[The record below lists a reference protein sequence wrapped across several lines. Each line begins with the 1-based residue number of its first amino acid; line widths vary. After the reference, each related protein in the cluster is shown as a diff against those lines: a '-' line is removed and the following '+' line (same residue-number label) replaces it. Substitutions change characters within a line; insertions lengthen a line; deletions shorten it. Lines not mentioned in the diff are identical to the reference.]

1 MRSTKEAV
9 EALARMFDDAQ
20 HSKDL
25 PTNDPLYDLA
35 KKLGTAFTNHVDF
48 LRTEVPNPDIQHFGT
63 MLWRII
69 GNQIV
74 PVSIGPDVDTVS
86 FLGYQHAGKVRAQ
99 LILPKHWEKMCCDDP
114 LLQMGAV
121 VFNGSKVIDTYN
133 DRFDNGLVERSFA
146 WEAEFYR
153 TLARDAPGVK
163 FNSYQKQVLERYPD
177 GIRSEGIRKAMYTW
191 RPFAPP
197 T

>member
-1 MRSTKEAV
+1 
-9 EALARMFDDAQ
+9 
-20 HSKDL
+20 
-25 PTNDPLYDLA
+25 
-35 KKLGTAFTNHVDF
+35 
-48 LRTEVPNPDIQHFGT
+48 
-63 MLWRII
+63 
-69 GNQIV
+69 
-74 PVSIGPDVDTVS
+74 
-86 FLGYQHAGKVRAQ
+86 
-99 LILPKHWEKMCCDDP
+99 MCCDDP

-133 DRFDNGLVERSFA
+133 DRFDDGLVERSFA

-177 GIRSEGIRKAMYTW
+177 GIRSEGIQKAMYTW
-191 RPFAPP
+191 RPFTPP